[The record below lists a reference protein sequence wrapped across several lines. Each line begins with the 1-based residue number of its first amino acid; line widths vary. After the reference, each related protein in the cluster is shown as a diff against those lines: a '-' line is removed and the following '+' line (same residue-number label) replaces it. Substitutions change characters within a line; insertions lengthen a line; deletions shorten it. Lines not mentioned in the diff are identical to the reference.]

1 MFRDALGRPEITP
14 HNWISHHCS
23 ELVRPPESV
32 CACTSAVIRPVVDR
46 ISWNR
51 SARQGVLRLGIGRCD
66 GRKNSCVSIRS
77 SLFAEVC
84 QGPGGGAARPVLQRR
99 EVSVDDC
106 RLHGRDTAPRH
117 ASSHTR
123 GRRPRRRRRR
133 AWWRWR
139 RPWWRRRRTRRRR
152 TLRGLWRTWRR
163 VWRAPRRNKLRGTRR
178 RTRWRR
184 TLRRLWQTWRR
195 VWRAP
200 RRILPCGAYWRGAH
214 RRRAY
219 CGSFSQRQ
227 PFRRLDAYRRDAR
240 GTSEHCRSFFRR
252 QSFAACRTRHGPSVR
267 QRLGPRARG
276 CRGTRG
282 RSRSPGVR
290 QPRHRQRRVAI
301 AIRTGALPRCVL
313 WFSLALVA
321 WRRGPR
327 LVRTAVLALRL
338 LRPVRLRLL
347 AVCL

>member
-32 CACTSAVIRPVVDR
+32 CACTSAVIGLVVDR

-99 EVSVDDC
+99 EVSVDDW

-123 GRRPRRRRRR
+123 GRRPRRR

-139 RPWWRRRRTRRRR
+139 RTWWRRRRTRWRR

-163 VWRAPRRNKLRGTRR
+163 VWRAPRRNEVRGTRGGG
-178 RTRWRR
+178 
-184 TLRRLWQTWRR
+184 TLRGLGRTWRR

-200 RRILPCGAYWRGAH
+200 RRNKLRGTRRGARWRWTLRRLWRTWRRVWRAPRRFLPCGAYWRGAH
-214 RRRAY
+214 RRRA
-219 CGSFSQRQ
+219 
-227 PFRRLDAYRRDAR
+227 
-240 GTSEHCRSFFRR
+240 
-252 QSFAACRTRHGPSVR
+252 
-267 QRLGPRARG
+267 
-276 CRGTRG
+276 
-282 RSRSPGVR
+282 
-290 QPRHRQRRVAI
+290 
-301 AIRTGALPRCVL
+301 
-313 WFSLALVA
+313 
-321 WRRGPR
+321 
-327 LVRTAVLALRL
+327 
-338 LRPVRLRLL
+338 
-347 AVCL
+347 